1 MPGHERY
8 EELCALNVIGQ
19 LSTDETQEL
28 QEHLRGCSACRN
40 VGDDYGVILDQ
51 LPKVMQGRTLSDAG
65 VVSQAR
71 REQFI
76 RRAQVSGVS
85 FSSQAVGG
93 ERAVRRRILRKRAS
107 WYKLSLVAATA
118 TIALLVFYFY
128 PERKVHKVAQQSQ
141 QMISGIDAE
150 RNRPTVSKQAAELPA
165 RDQVISARLVEASLS
180 KELRELQGEVNR
192 LKGERQEA
200 SAEVEV
206 WHKKFAELS
215 AKSEADSQTLAEAKA
230 RIAVLEDGQAGMLA
244 ALVEKEDKIRNLS
257 AQMSAQNRRAERE
270 RELNAAA
277 TDVRQLMAAR
287 NLHIID
293 VADVDKRGKTKK
305 SFGRVFY
312 VEGQSLLFYAFDLDE
327 TASPSK
333 VLFQAW
339 GQQEGAGG
347 KPRNL
352 GVFRVDDRAQ
362 KRWVLRVDDANL
374 LASIDS
380 LFVTVEQSPGVDQP
394 TGRRLIYAFLGTPA
408 NHP

>member
-1 MPGHERY
+1 MQGHERY

-19 LSTDETQEL
+19 LSADEIEEL
-28 QEHLRGCSACRN
+28 EEHLHGCTACRD
-40 VGDDYGVILDQ
+40 VGEDYGVILDQ
-51 LPKVMQGRTLSDAG
+51 LPKVRVGEVSGDAG
-65 VVSQAR
+65 VVRAR
-71 REQFI
+71 REQFM
-76 RRAQVSGVS
+76 RRAQASGIA
-85 FSSQAVGG
+85 FSSQAVVG
-93 ERAVRRRILRKRAS
+93 ERASQWRIRPKRAL
-107 WYKLSLVAATA
+107 WYKTSFVLATAAT
-118 TIALLVFYFY
+118 IGVVFFLPYN
-128 PERKVHKVAQQSQ
+128 KTHKAVQRTPRLSSAMDRQSSPPIPVGE
-141 QMISGIDAE
+141 M
-150 RNRPTVSKQAAELPA
+150 PKMPV
-165 RDQVISARLVEASLS
+165 VEAVTQHHDDQAVSIKRLHALEEQLH
-180 KELRELQGEVNR
+180 ELKSEYEQ
-192 LKGERQEA
+192 A
-200 SAEVEV
+200 SAEARL
-206 WHKKFAELS
+206 WRDRFADLS
-215 AKSEADSQTLAEAKA
+215 TRSAGGSWALADAKERVTKLEAS
-230 RIAVLEDGQAGMLA
+230 QAGMLA
-244 ALVEKEDKIRNLS
+244 ALVEKEDKVRDLS
-257 AQMSAQNRRAERE
+257 AQMSAQSRTAERE

-352 GVFRVDDRAQ
+352 GIFQVDDQAQ
-362 KRWVLRVDDANL
+362 KRWVLRVDDPQL

-380 LFVTVEQSPGVDQP
+380 LFVTVEPSPGADQP